1 MFSSSK
7 KFLTLSRSSRAQ
19 KKGRNLQAMGREVQA
34 SGGGTVT
41 LERVRLAMSG
51 AMQASLAG
59 PVMGSSH
66 GHAWDEGEGATALD
80 RLPVDPA
87 DHDGLDTRVDA
98 QVDLLQRQLRSAPD
112 LDTLWYLRPGLM
124 NVIAV
129 RQGEVAARDCLVALT
144 ALFKPHQ
151 PMGRSARPGAF

>member
-7 KFLTLSRSSRAQ
+7 KFLMPSRAPRAE
-19 KKGRNLQAMGREVQA
+19 KKGGSLGASERGSAKTDDQAEA
-34 SGGGTVT
+34 A

-51 AMQASLAG
+51 AMQACLDG
-59 PVMGSSH
+59 EKG
-66 GHAWDEGEGATALD
+66 GHADM
-80 RLPVDPA
+80 
-87 DHDGLDTRVDA
+87 
-98 QVDLLQRQLRSAPD
+98 LQHQLRSARD

-144 ALFKPHQ
+144 ALFKQHP
-151 PMGRSARPGAF
+151 PTGRSARPGAF